1 MFCVPET
8 LKMIKKNIS
17 DNIVLFS
24 QKILRQNRPVVSRPW
39 WCGQTSCGDIPSCGC
54 STPSPGSTCS
64 RRPRTRTAH
73 TEAHDVTP
81 VMLSHFIH
89 SIPYIYTY
97 NSQPHIHSST
107 TVLSFVCSQSFIH
120 NHSITFLHSFIQG
133 IRARNNLQ
141 LLPVLCRFL
150 FEVLPLVALAHTKVT
165 ALSDRVGVGIRT
177 V

>member
-81 VMLSHFIH
+81 VMLSHSIHFIH
-89 SIPYIYTY
+89 SIPFHTY
-97 NSQPHIHSST
+97 VQFATTHSFIHNR
-107 TVLSFVCSQSFIH
+107 SFVCSFTIIH
-120 NHSITFLHSFIQG
+120 SQPFNYNHSFIQS
-133 IRARNNLQ
+133 R
-141 LLPVLCRFL
+141 
-150 FEVLPLVALAHTKVT
+150 
-165 ALSDRVGVGIRT
+165 D
-177 V
+177 